1 MSELDDF
8 SAPLTPAASARP
20 TNPLDAF
27 SAPSSS
33 AQQKAV
39 VNANAIPDEAGRALS
54 ISKETGIPASIV
66 QTDLPGYDAHTKS
79 QAAIKAVQNPAIAN
93 YVNNNPMASQVSNDD
108 YKQLDEVSQYFLN
121 LHEDAIH
128 AKATVGVN
136 SGIAEVASLMQSA
149 PGRERLFN
157 ALKELPG
164 ALGEGILGFFKTPG
178 DVASGK
184 IDLTTPE
191 GLSQG
196 IGFGLGVALGGRD
209 VQVGRVA
216 DVGPQVRVSSTEDF
230 LAKVRGMKT
239 RAEIDE
245 FLQSKTDKPHAEL
258 LQIEKATVAGEA
270 LDKAVEVSQE
280 SKTKQRSPDLYEEFL
295 QSHGDQGTVH
305 IPAQAILDLYQKEG
319 KVPMIGDGLFGFVPG
334 LADKATLAAETGA
347 EIKIP
352 LSKYVAHVDEAVHA
366 KLVDQIRVQ
375 EKGVTREEAKE
386 LAKTEEPQLP
396 PVAEGDIRFYHGT
409 AFDDA
414 SEFSGQTFVTPHYDY
429 AKNYRGDN
437 NNVLYTDFSKAEA
450 IKRGLYD
457 EINNFPRHGS
467 IDDGASLLKPTE
479 PRPKSLSSQPVPT
492 ESIAQAAVENVVR
505 ERKSLYLEPLFTSGE
520 DIGITQPEFKRYS
533 DLIDR
538 SQEHILT
545 KAVTLAKREVSKR
558 QTPEW
563 HANEEALRKEVEK
576 EIYNSPAFAADRYFN
591 TDKGLLPNGKRVIH
605 THFTSMDLS
614 QSDAFAPI
622 FGFES
627 GSALVKAVLEL
638 EGERT
643 DLGKGPKFQFK
654 QHVDAETAR
663 RMEAKYGNLAD
674 NIALEAS
681 EAALA
686 DWNVDLLA
694 TEWRMLAKLNGR
706 DPPLSREQL
715 KDWATAQFDK
725 SVASEVSYEQWR
737 RAAEKGGRE
746 AEKALL
752 KKNYE
757 EAFIAKQRQ
766 MLAFLLAK
774 EAKAFEKES
783 ARTDKKIGRFTS
795 EQVIPSMDQAHLEQI
810 RDILASI
817 GVEQKFAPTMPLEPI
832 QQFVADSEGQI
843 SVAPWLRGEV
853 PQGQRMPSIEDM
865 SVEQFR
871 DLAKSLQS
879 MEHVAKQVK
888 TLSNAREAADLQN
901 VIFDVKKE
909 LDRFNFIDQPMNP
922 TLGQRASSLARKV
935 TGTHLLVERMFDYTD
950 RFDPHGPITS
960 FLDRPLRDS
969 NVKELVL
976 TEQVTKMLRDLQQ
989 HTDAA
994 VNDPIEN
1001 NLIPDK
1007 NDKTG
1012 FANMRRFNLRQL
1024 MLNTGNWSNLKKT
1037 TEGFGINETDLRRF
1051 IDKNATKADVA
1062 WVNGVW
1068 DIFAHLKPEAD
1079 AMQLRDTGVP
1089 VDTIPAVAWDV
1100 AAGQLKGGYY
1110 PIVYDRYNSD
1120 IQGHMA
1126 AKNPV
1131 FDPNYVQATTPH
1143 GYTQT
1148 RTEFKGALDLTGG
1161 FLASRIQGMIHDIAF
1176 REAVRNA
1183 NKLISNQ
1190 EFRTAIAQKWGKE
1203 YSDLLPSWL
1212 KDIANS
1218 HTLDD
1223 NYAQGITRG
1232 MALVRQNVISTL
1244 IAYNPGTFIKH
1255 GFTAAVMSATQ
1266 VGAGALGKATAEI
1279 GVKGAAATAKDLISR
1294 NDRVPD
1300 EAFMNA
1306 FRTVLDTGERGE
1318 NARQFVLDSSA
1329 VMRNRQRQADD
1340 SVRGAV
1346 DRMNNYGWGQSFSN
1360 FRDRQMLLGRFMV
1373 AFSDGMSSY
1382 PTWLAAY
1389 KKAYMAGED
1398 HADAV
1403 FIADKEVSR
1412 AHGSSFVG
1420 DQPLVTRIK
1429 NGPTGELARWFVPLY
1444 KFWNHTVNNNFQLT
1458 WDTAAALRD
1467 TPDGTAPEPGANA
1480 WSISKRVGL
1489 ILATIFIEEQA
1500 SAAKDEDHHG
1510 LLTKMALASLRYF
1523 GAGFVGAREL
1533 TNGLAAGYEPS
1544 TGLIGTISK
1553 GINETVKDLKQAT
1566 GIKAGI
1572 AKNWIIH
1579 TATTLGYA
1587 TGIGGTQ
1594 LGKTGSFLNDLR
1606 TGREQPRTFNDY
1618 RQGLRTGH
1626 SKARVH

>member
-1 MSELDDF
+1 MSELDDI
-8 SAPLTPAASARP
+8 SAPLAPAAPSRP

-66 QTDLPGYDAHTKS
+66 QTDLPGYDAHAKS

-121 LHEDAIH
+121 LHEDAIN
-128 AKATVGVN
+128 ARATVGVN
-136 SGIAEVASLMQSA
+136 AGIAEVASLMQSA

-209 VQVGRVA
+209 IRTGRAA
-216 DVGPQVRVSSTEDF
+216 DGGVKASLPEDVEGFLST
-230 LAKVRGMKT
+230 VRGMKT
-239 RAEIDE
+239 RTEIDE
-245 FLQSKTDKPHAEL
+245 FLQSKTDKPHGEL
-258 LQIEKATVAGEA
+258 LQIEKANVAGEA
-270 LDKAVEVSQE
+270 LDKAVEISQE

-319 KVPMIGDGLFGFVPG
+319 KVPMTGDGLFGFVPG

-366 KLVDQIRVQ
+366 QLADQIRVQ
-375 EKGVTREEAKE
+375 EKGITREEAKLLKE
-386 LAKTEEPQLP
+386 AEPA
-396 PVAEGDIRFYHGT
+396 VAEE
-409 AFDDA
+409 A
-414 SEFSGQTFVTPHYDY
+414 TP
-429 AKNYRGDN
+429 
-437 NNVLYTDFSKAEA
+437 VSTDPE
-450 IKRGLYD
+450 
-457 EINNFPRHGS
+457 
-467 IDDGASLLKPTE
+467 
-479 PRPKSLSSQPVPT
+479 V
-492 ESIAQAAVENVVR
+492 QAAVDRTVI
-505 ERKSLYLEPLFTSGE
+505 ERKSLYLEPLFTAGE
-520 DIGITQPEFKRYS
+520 DIGITRPEFKRYS

-545 KAVTLAKREVSKR
+545 KAVALAKREVSKR

-563 HANEEALRKEVEK
+563 RTNEEVLRKEVEK

-627 GSALVKAVLEL
+627 GSALVKAVMEL
-638 EGERT
+638 EGERA

-752 KKNYE
+752 KKDYE

-774 EAKAFEKES
+774 EAKVFEKEFN
-783 ARTDKKIGRFTS
+783 RTNKKIDRFTS
-795 EQVIPSMDQAHLEQI
+795 NQVIPSMDQAYLEQI
-810 RDILASI
+810 RYILDSI
-817 GVEQKFAPTMPLEPI
+817 GVEQKFEPTLPLEPL

-843 SVAPWLRGEV
+843 AIAPWLRGD
-853 PQGQRMPSIEDM
+853 MSFASIETM
-865 SVEQFR
+865 SVQQYR

-879 MEHVAKQVK
+879 MEHVAKQTK
-888 TLSNAREAADLQN
+888 TLSNAHEMADLQN
-901 VIFDVKKE
+901 VVFDVKKE
-909 LDRFNFIDQPMNP
+909 LDRFNFINQPMNP

-935 TGTHLLVERMFDYTD
+935 TGAHLLVERMFDYTD

-989 HTDAA
+989 HTNAA
-994 VNDPIEN
+994 VNDSIEN

-1037 TEGFGINETDLRRF
+1037 TEGFGINEMDLRRF
-1051 IDKNATKADVA
+1051 IDKNATKADVT

-1110 PIVYDRYNSD
+1110 PVVYDRYNSD

-1131 FDPNYVQATTPH
+1131 FDPHYVQATTPH

-1300 EAFMNA
+1300 EAFMDA
-1306 FRTVLDTGERGE
+1306 FRTALDQGERGE

-1389 KKAYMAGED
+1389 KKAYMSGED

-1444 KFWNHTVNNNFQLT
+1444 KFWNHTVNNNFQLA

-1510 LLTKMALASLRYF
+1510 LLTRMALASLRYF

>member
-1 MSELDDF
+1 MSELDDI
-8 SAPLTPAASARP
+8 SAPLTPAAPARP
-20 TNPLDAF
+20 TNSLDAF

-66 QTDLPGYDAHTKS
+66 QTDLPGYDAHAKS

-128 AKATVGVN
+128 ARATVGVN

-209 VQVGRVA
+209 IRTGRAA
-216 DVGPQVRVSSTEDF
+216 DGGAKVSSPEDVEGF
-230 LAKVRGMKT
+230 LSKVRGMKT

-258 LQIEKATVAGEA
+258 LQIEKANVAGEA
-270 LDKAVEVSQE
+270 LDKAVEISQE

-305 IPAQAILDLYQKEG
+305 IPAQTILDLYQKEG
-319 KVPMIGDGLFGFVPG
+319 KVPMAGDGLFGFVPG

-366 KLVDQIRVQ
+366 QLADQIRVQ
-375 EKGVTREEAKE
+375 EKGVTREEAKLLKE
-386 LAKTEEPQLP
+386 ALP
-396 PVAEGDIRFYHGT
+396 AVAE
-409 AFDDA
+409 
-414 SEFSGQTFVTPHYDY
+414 EVTP
-429 AKNYRGDN
+429 
-437 NNVLYTDFSKAEA
+437 VSTD
-450 IKRGLYD
+450 
-457 EINNFPRHGS
+457 
-467 IDDGASLLKPTE
+467 
-479 PRPKSLSSQPVPT
+479 PKV
-492 ESIAQAAVENVVR
+492 QAAVDGTVA
-505 ERKSLYLEPLFTSGE
+505 ERKSLYLEPLFTAGE

-545 KAVTLAKREVSKR
+545 KAVALAKREVSKR

-563 HANEEALRKEVEK
+563 RTNEEALRKEVEK

-638 EGERT
+638 EGERA

-663 RMEAKYGNLAD
+663 RMETKYGNLAD

-715 KDWATAQFDK
+715 KDWATTQFDK
-725 SVASEVSYEQWR
+725 SIASEVSYEQWR

-752 KKNYE
+752 KKDYE

-774 EAKAFEKES
+774 EVKAFEKEA
-783 ARTDKKIGRFTS
+783 ARTDRKIDRFTS
-795 EQVIPSMDQAHLEQI
+795 EQVIPSMDQVHLEQI
-810 RDILASI
+810 RDMLASI
-817 GVEQKFAPTMPLEPI
+817 GIEQKFAPTVPLEPI

-843 SVAPWLRGEV
+843 AVAPWLRGEV

-935 TGTHLLVERMFDYTD
+935 TGAHLLVERMFDYTD

-1089 VDTIPAVAWDV
+1089 VDTIKAVAWDV

-1110 PIVYDRYNSD
+1110 PVVYDRYNSD

-1131 FDPNYVQATTPH
+1131 FDPHYVQATTPH

-1148 RTEFKGALDLTGG
+1148 RTEFKGALDLTGD

-1223 NYAQGITRG
+1223 DYAQGITRG
-1232 MALVRQNVISTL
+1232 MSMIRQNVISTL

-1255 GFTAAVMSATQ
+1255 GFTAAIMSAAQ
-1266 VGAGALGKATAEI
+1266 VGAKPLGKAAVEI
-1279 GVKGAAATAKDLISR
+1279 GLRGAGATAKDLVSR

-1300 EAFMNA
+1300 EAFMDA
-1306 FRTVLDTGERGE
+1306 FRTALDQGERGE
-1318 NARQFVLDSSA
+1318 NARQFVLDSSP

-1346 DRMNNYGWGQSFSN
+1346 DRMNNYGWGQSLLN
-1360 FRDRQMLLGRFMV
+1360 LRDSAMLLGRFMV

-1444 KFWNHTVNNNFQLT
+1444 KFWNHTVNNNFQLA